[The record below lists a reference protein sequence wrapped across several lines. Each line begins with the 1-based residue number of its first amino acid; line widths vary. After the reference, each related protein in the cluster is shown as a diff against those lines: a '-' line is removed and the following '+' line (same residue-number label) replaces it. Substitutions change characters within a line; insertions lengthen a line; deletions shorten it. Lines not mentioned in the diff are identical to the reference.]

1 MILETI
7 AVSLVAMSG
16 VLPDIEPTEEQAL
29 VCSVNETKQCIEL
42 KDYCFV
48 NEYDKGCQEFT
59 AKLLSLK
66 NNDPT

>member
-7 AVSLVAMSG
+7 AVSLVTIAG

-29 VCSVNETKQCIEL
+29 VCSVSETKQCIEL

-59 AKLLSLK
+59 AKLSGLK
-66 NNDPT
+66 NDNPT